1 MSRTRWDLAV
11 PLDRSSA
18 TPIFLQIANGL
29 ADDIRRGRL
38 KPGQP
43 LPGSRRLAAALG
55 LNRNTVVAAYD
66 ELAAEGWIEADA
78 ARSSR
83 VSSALPEARPQRP
96 SSAVGRRASVPAR
109 PGYELPALPDFR
121 VEAPRPQAE
130 LVFGSGVPDLRL
142 VPVAALARAYRRALH
157 RRGRVL
163 LDYSAPHGLP
173 RLRAALSA
181 MLAATRGLAAGAED
195 LIVTRGSQMALYLVA
210 RALVVPGDV
219 VAVESIGYVPARAA
233 FRLAGARLVPLP
245 LDEHGL
251 DPSALD
257 ALARKGPVRAVYL
270 TPHHQYPTTVTLS
283 PGRRLELLE
292 VARRHRIAV
301 VEDDFDHEFHYDGR
315 PVLPLA
321 SVDRAGV
328 VVYVGTLSKI
338 LAPGLRLGYV
348 VAPAPLLS
356 RLADLRSTIDT
367 MGDPALEDA
376 IAELVEEGEVQRHVR
391 RVRRR
396 YHARRDALAE
406 CLRRDLPD
414 LSFPVPAGGVAF
426 WARARET
433 VDVDDWAR
441 RALERGVFFSPGR
454 WFAFDDQRPLPF
466 LRLGFACLTEAE
478 IAEAVRRLA
487 QARPVPR
494 KSARVK

>member
-1 MSRTRWDLAV
+1 MSRSRWELAV
-11 PLDRSSA
+11 SLDRAGA
-18 TPIFLQIANGL
+18 TPLFLQIAGRL

-38 KPGQP
+38 RPGQP

-55 LNRNTVVAAYD
+55 INRNTVVAAYG
-66 ELAAEGWIEADA
+66 ELAAEGWIETDA
-78 ARSSR
+78 ARASF
-83 VSSALPEARPQRP
+83 VSSALPDARPQRFT
-96 SSAVGRRASVPAR
+96 SAVGRRAAVPGRA
-109 PGYELPALPDFR
+109 GYDLPPLPDFR

-142 VPVAALARAYRRALH
+142 LPVDALARAYRRALR

-163 LDYSAPHGLP
+163 LDYGTPHGLL
-173 RLRAALSA
+173 RLRGALAA
-181 MLAATRGLAAGAED
+181 MLAATRGLAAGPDD
-195 LIVTRGSQMALYLVA
+195 LLITRGSQMALYLVA
-210 RALVVPGDV
+210 RALVAPGDV

-233 FRLAGARLVPLP
+233 FRLAGARLAPLP

-251 DPSALD
+251 DPAALA

-283 PGRRLELLE
+283 PGRRLQLLE
-292 VARRHRIAV
+292 VARAHRIAV

-321 SVDRAGV
+321 SIDRAGL

-348 VAPAPLLS
+348 VAPAPLLA
-356 RLADLRSTIDT
+356 RLADLRATIDT

-376 IAELVEEGEVQRHVR
+376 IAELVEDGEVQRHVR

-396 YHARRDALAE
+396 YQARRDALAA
-406 CLRRDLPD
+406 CLRRDLPG
-414 LSFPVPAGGVAF
+414 LSFAVPAGGVAL
-426 WARARET
+426 WART
-433 VDVDDWAR
+433 DDGTDVDEWAR
-441 RALERGVFFSPGR
+441 RALARGVSFSPGR
-454 WFAFDDQRPLPF
+454 AFAFDERPLPF
-466 LRLGFACLTEAE
+466 LRLGFACLTEDE
-478 IAEAVRRLA
+478 IAEAVRRLSLCRPPGGRP
-487 QARPVPR
+487 ARA
-494 KSARVK
+494 K